1 MAILCVGQL
10 VADIVLRPVERLPY
24 PGRTEPVE
32 ELDLLSGG
40 CAANT
45 AAVLAKLGV
54 ETRLAAL
61 IGQDSFGDAALA
73 DQRKAGVNVDAVRR
87 EAEWPTSVAIV
98 LVDGAGQRS
107 FYYRAGGCEKLANHH
122 VADGILKAARI
133 VHVGGAMKMLN
144 LDLAEL
150 MGRAKSF
157 GCVTSLDTDWD
168 IYGNWMRKL
177 EGALPK
183 IDYLIT
189 NEEEAAMLAGKEDP
203 REAARTLLTY
213 GPKAVA
219 VKRGER
225 GAMLATKDGLSD
237 FAAYRVNVLDTTCA
251 GDAFAAGFLLG
262 VSLGRPLEE
271 SVRLGNAAGALCT
284 TQISHR
290 GVTSLEAVR
299 HLIEEQEK

>member
-1 MAILCVGQL
+1 MVILCVGQL
-10 VADIVLRPVERLPY
+10 VADIVVRPVEKLPY

-61 IGQDSFGDAALA
+61 IGLDSFGDAALA

-98 LVDGAGQRS
+98 LVDRAGQRS

-122 VADGILKAARI
+122 VADDILKAARV

-203 REAARTLLTY
+203 RKAARALLTY

-225 GAMLATKDGLSD
+225 GAMLATKEGVSD

-262 VSLGRPLEE
+262 VSLSRPLEE

-284 TQISHR
+284 TRISHR

-299 HLIEEQEK
+299 LLIEEQGR

>member
-1 MAILCVGQL
+1 MSIVCIGQL
-10 VADIVLRPVERLPY
+10 VADIVVRPVEKLPY

-32 ELDLLSGG
+32 DLDLLSGG

-45 AAVLAKLGV
+45 AAVLAKLGA
-54 ETRLAAL
+54 EARLVAL

-73 DQRKAGVNVDAVRR
+73 DIRRAGVNVESVRR
-87 EAEWPTSVAIV
+87 DTQWPTSVAIV
-98 LVDGAGQRS
+98 LIDGKGERS
-107 FYYRAGGCEKLANHH
+107 FYYRAGGCEKLTNQHI
-122 VADGILKAARI
+122 ADDIFNKAEI

-150 MGRAKSF
+150 MSRAKSF
-157 GCVTSLDTDWD
+157 GCITSLDTDWD
-168 IYGNWMRKL
+168 IYGNWIRIL
-177 EGALPK
+177 QDALPK

-189 NEEEAAMLAGKEDP
+189 NEEEAAMLSGKDDP
-203 REAARTLLTY
+203 RQAARELLGR

-225 GAMLATKDGLSD
+225 GAILATKDGVAD
-237 FAAYRVNVLDTTCA
+237 FPAYHVTVKDTTCA

-262 VSLGRPLEE
+262 VSFGRPLDE
-271 SVRLGNAAGALCT
+271 SVRLGNAAGALCI

-290 GVTSLEAVR
+290 GITSFEQVR
-299 HLIEEQEK
+299 RLIEEQGK